1 MSDKPPKATMTHR
14 HSETFLFEI
23 ELHGMM
29 HSCSFYLTDTRL
41 ITVAVED
48 RRRTTALGSTPPR
61 VLANAIAA
69 ELLLEFES
77 PKITQQTGQTT
88 NWIESVFNRFDKV
101 EHICAHPW
109 TTLLAERY

>member
-1 MSDKPPKATMTHR
+1 
-14 HSETFLFEI
+14 
-23 ELHGMM
+23 MM